1 MPNSEEELRRIA
13 GEIEACTRCPLSRTR
28 TKPVPG
34 EGPPKA
40 EVMFVGEGPGG
51 NEDIEGRPFVGRA
64 GDLLNEL
71 LASIRLDR
79 ESVYVTNIM
88 KCRPTTASQPVEQQP
103 HEAKDRRPTSEEID
117 ACTPY
122 LERQIDLIQPKVICT
137 LGDTATRFILERY
150 RLKAGNISM
159 MHGRI
164 CSAGNLKIVPMYHPA
179 AALYTAQLKA
189 TMQRDFRK
197 LAGLLEQTTLG

>member
-1 MPNSEEELRRIA
+1 MPNSEAKLRRIA

-34 EGPPKA
+34 EGSPNAK
-40 EVMFVGEGPGG
+40 VMFVGEGPGR

-71 LASIRLDR
+71 LALIKLNR
-79 ESVYVTNIM
+79 ESVHVTNIV
-88 KCRPTTASQPVEQQP
+88 KCRPTTASQPAEQQP
-103 HEAKDRRPTSEEID
+103 HKAKDRRPTSEEID

-122 LERQIDLIQPKVICT
+122 LERQIDLIQPNIICT

-150 RLKAGNISM
+150 RLKAGNISKL
-159 MHGRI
+159 HGRI
-164 CSAGNLKIVPMYHPA
+164 YTAGNLKIVPMYHPA
-179 AALYTAQLKA
+179 AALHTAQLKA

-197 LAGLLEQTTLG
+197 LAELLEQTTLG

>member
-1 MPNSEEELRRIA
+1 
-13 GEIEACTRCPLSRTR
+13 
-28 TKPVPG
+28 
-34 EGPPKA
+34 
-40 EVMFVGEGPGG
+40 MFVGEGPGR

-71 LASIRLDR
+71 LASIRLNR
-79 ESVYVTNIM
+79 ESVYVTNIV
-88 KCRPTTASQPVEQQP
+88 KCRPTNASQPVEQQP

-117 ACTPY
+117 ACTSY
-122 LERQIDLIQPKVICT
+122 LARQIDLIQPKVICP

-150 RLKAGNISM
+150 KLKAGNISK

-197 LAGLLEQTTLG
+197 LAELLEQTTLG